1 MSPIT
6 VEILIILALILANGI
21 FSMSE
26 MAIVSA
32 RKARL
37 QQLANQGSLNAQAA
51 LELAEAPN
59 HFLSIVQVGI
69 TLINILNGV
78 FGGATIAQRLEK
90 YVELVPFLSDYSQTI
105 AFGVVVLVIT
115 YLSLIVG
122 ELVPKRLALNNPE
135 KNSCFYSYSYE
146 GFSQFGFSYSI
157 HVEYINRDRIT
168 NFGY

>member
-51 LELAEAPN
+51 
-59 HFLSIVQVGI
+59 
-69 TLINILNGV
+69 
-78 FGGATIAQRLEK
+78 
-90 YVELVPFLSDYSQTI
+90 
-105 AFGVVVLVIT
+105 
-115 YLSLIVG
+115 
-122 ELVPKRLALNNPE
+122 
-135 KNSCFYSYSYE
+135 
-146 GFSQFGFSYSI
+146 
-157 HVEYINRDRIT
+157 
-168 NFGY
+168 